1 MVENK
6 LLLDSD
12 KDNSISK
19 RYKSGSFHNISQN
32 SSIKIPKSSKV
43 TISNNNPNII
53 NNNNRKHNNLTI
65 DINGIN
71 N

>member
-6 LLLDSD
+6 LLLQSD
-12 KDNSISK
+12 KDNSISM

-32 SSIKIPKSSKV
+32 SSIKIPKSSKIN
-43 TISNNNPNII
+43 ISNNNPNII
-53 NNNNRKHNNLTI
+53 NNNRKHNRLTI

>member
-12 KDNSISK
+12 KDNSISM

-32 SSIKIPKSSKV
+32 SSIKIPNKSSKII
-43 TISNNNPNII
+43 ISNNNPNII
-53 NNNNRKHNNLTI
+53 YNNRKHNHLTI
-65 DINGIN
+65 DINSIN
-71 N
+71 K